1 MDGPPIRVFRYGL
14 KSANDCPKR
23 DPKCWTLIAMVGDNE
38 HVIHSVPSNP
48 KWTRRWQWR
57 YWVTG
62 QQVLSNTFYLT
73 IKGNHGT
80 MDTQLGQLQ
89 FFGTSKAPIHE
100 TSGHDNLLIPYSR
113 LAVYCAA
120 RSRAGEEAKYLLEE
134 ARNASSKHGTS
145 KWHTGTCGPVT
156 LIIKVNESMND
167 NLFNLKSH
175 SML

>member
-1 MDGPPIRVFRYGL
+1 MNGPPIRVFRYGL

-23 DPKCWTLIAMVGDNE
+23 DPKCWTLTAMVGDKE

-89 FFGTSKAPIHE
+89 FFGTSKAPIHKAPIHGP
-100 TSGHDNLLIPYSR
+100 SGHDNLPSPHSQLSI
-113 LAVYCAA
+113 YCAA

-134 ARNASSKHGTS
+134 GRTASTKHGTS
-145 KWHTGTCGPVT
+145 KWHAATRGPVT
-156 LIIKVNESMND
+156 FIIKVNE
-167 NLFNLKSH
+167 
-175 SML
+175 